1 MNKMPD
7 LERKT
12 GVQKREKMN
21 GSGLLK
27 VSSFVYNNFYA
38 FKMYTKQAFVSY
50 LNKHLRIWYQASTG
64 ARNI

>member
-21 GSGLLK
+21 GSALLK
-27 VSSFVYNNFYA
+27 VSSFVYNNFLYIQNV
-38 FKMYTKQAFVSY
+38 YE
-50 LNKHLRIWYQASTG
+50 TG
-64 ARNI
+64 TYFISK